1 MKVTEQLS
9 IMNPRAHRGLWLA
22 VLILAFAGFAE
33 AQPEVQSPMLPAA
46 FDLVQQILATAG
58 TPGSMSVS
66 FRNISVLPPNLQET
80 VQNAVFTSFR
90 NSGVRLVPQDAALA
104 QAEIT
109 FSENLEG
116 YLWIARVQ
124 QGTTAKLLMK
134 EVPRPEQPALAK
146 AQTLTLHKTTVWIQD
161 SPILD
166 FFRDQQT
173 LILLEPSQIATYIS
187 QNGQWRPRY
196 TLAITHSQPWP
207 RDVRGRLQVNGTQM
221 TAFLPGTRC
230 TGTLS
235 SPALDCRDSD
245 DPWQIDQGTLVA
257 FFSARRNFFT
267 GLLSGPSA
275 GASVLPFFSAA
286 ALQAGDIHQWL
297 FAGTDGRTRLYQD
310 ELSAPAAIFT
320 AWGSNI
326 AAIHSGCGSGWQLLA
341 GSPAD
346 SVRPDTVQA
355 IEITGREAQPA
366 SSSVELAGG
375 LESLVTSGKNGEFV
389 NGVLHSTATG
399 NYEAFTL
406 TVGCGQ

>member
-1 MKVTEQLS
+1 
-9 IMNPRAHRGLWLA
+9 MNPRSHRGLWLA
-22 VLILAFAGFAE
+22 VLIAASAGSVW
-33 AQPEVQSPMLPAA
+33 AQPQVQSPMLPAA

-80 VQNAVFTSFR
+80 VQTAIFTSFR

-124 QGTTAKLLMK
+124 QGTTSKLLMK
-134 EVPRPEQPALAK
+134 EVPRLEGPSATK
-146 AQTLTLHKTTVWIQD
+146 AQALTLHKTTVWIQD

-166 FFRDQQT
+166 FYRDQQM
-173 LILLEPSQIATYIS
+173 LIVLEPSQISTYVS

-207 RDVRGRLQVNGTQM
+207 RDLRGRLQVNGAQM

-235 SPALDCRDSD
+235 SPSLECRDSD
-245 DPWQIDQGTLVA
+245 DPWQLDQGTIVA

-267 GLLSGPSA
+267 GLLSAPSA

-286 ALQAGDIHQWL
+286 ALQAGDTHQWL

-310 ELSAPAAIFT
+310 ELSAPAAVFS

-341 GSPAD
+341 GSPSD
-346 SVRPDTVQA
+346 SVRPDSVQA
-355 IEITGREAQPA
+355 VEISGREAQPA
-366 SSSVELAGG
+366 SSSVELAGS
-375 LESLVTSGKNGEFV
+375 LESLSTAGKNGEFV

-399 NYEAFTL
+399 KYEAFTL

>member
-1 MKVTEQLS
+1 MAATEQLS
-9 IMNPRAHRGLWLA
+9 IMSPRAHRGLWLA
-22 VLILAFAGFAE
+22 VLILAFAGFGQ
-33 AQPEVQSPMLPAA
+33 AQQEVQSPMLPAA

-80 VQNAVFTSFR
+80 VQNAIFTSFR

-124 QGTTAKLLMK
+124 QGTSSKLLMK
-134 EVPRPEQPALAK
+134 EVPHPEGPAVAK
-146 AQTLTLHKTTVWIQD
+146 AQTLTLHKTTIWTQD

-166 FFRDQQT
+166 FYRDQQT
-173 LILLEPSQIATYIS
+173 LILLEPSQIATYAS

-230 TGTLS
+230 MGALS
-235 SPALDCRDSD
+235 SPALECRDSD
-245 DPWQIDQGTLVA
+245 DPWQIDQGTVVA

-286 ALQAGDIHQWL
+286 ALQAGDTRQWL

-346 SVRPDTVQA
+346 SVRPDSVQA

-366 SSSVELAGG
+366 SSSVELSGAV
-375 LESLVTSGKNGEFV
+375 ESLVTSGRNGELV
-389 NGVLHSTATG
+389 NGVLHSTVMG

-406 TVGCGQ
+406 TVGCGR

>member
-1 MKVTEQLS
+1 
-9 IMNPRAHRGLWLA
+9 MNSHAHRGLWLA
-22 VLILAFAGFAE
+22 VLVCALAGFVN

-46 FDLVQQILATAG
+46 FDMVQQILATAG
-58 TPGSMSVS
+58 TPSSMSVS
-66 FRNISVLPPNLQET
+66 FRDISVLPPNLQET
-80 VQNAVFTSFR
+80 VQNAIFTSFR
-90 NSGVRLVPQDAALA
+90 NSGVRLVAQDAALA
-104 QAEIT
+104 QVEVT

-124 QGTTAKLLMK
+124 QGTTTKLLMK
-134 EVPRPEQPALAK
+134 EVARPEQHAMVRTQA
-146 AQTLTLHKTTVWIQD
+146 LTLHKTTVWTQD

-166 FFRDQQT
+166 FYRDQQT
-173 LILLEPSQIATYIS
+173 LILLEPSQITTYVS

-207 RDVRGRLQVNGTQM
+207 RDLRGRLQVSGTQM

-235 SPALDCRDSD
+235 SPALECRDSD
-245 DPWQIDQGTLVA
+245 DPWQLDQGSLVA

-286 ALQAGDIHQWL
+286 ALQAGDTRQWL

-341 GSPAD
+341 GSPSD
-346 SVRPDTVQA
+346 SVRPDSVQA

-366 SSSVELAGG
+366 SSSVELAGA
-375 LESLVTSGKNGEFV
+375 LESLVTSGRNSELV
-389 NGVLHSTATG
+389 NGVLHSSEK
-399 NYEAFTL
+399 YEAFTL